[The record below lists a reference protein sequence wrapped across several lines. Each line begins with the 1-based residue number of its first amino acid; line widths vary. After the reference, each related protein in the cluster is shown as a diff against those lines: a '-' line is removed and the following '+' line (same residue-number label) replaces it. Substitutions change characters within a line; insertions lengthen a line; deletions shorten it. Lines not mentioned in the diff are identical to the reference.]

1 MLQPQSTKKVEARA
15 SPSGSVSVSEHPSKT
30 KLRAHAL
37 AIILKYE
44 TKTNVCGIMVLDQ
57 YFKTDNNVFENYKKS
72 KSYKKLPVLNCVI
85 SRCIENCC

>member
-57 YFKTDNNVFENYKKS
+57 YFKTDNNVFEN
-72 KSYKKLPVLNCVI
+72 VLITMFLKTTISPRVTRNCQF
-85 SRCIENCC
+85 